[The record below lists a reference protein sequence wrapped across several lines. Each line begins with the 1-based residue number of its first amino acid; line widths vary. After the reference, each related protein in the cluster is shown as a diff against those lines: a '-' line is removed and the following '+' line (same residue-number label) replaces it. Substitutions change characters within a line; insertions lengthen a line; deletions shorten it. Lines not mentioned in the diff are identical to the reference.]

1 MTMNLY
7 IYTAKQCNPKVCTG
21 AKLGRLGVAKIVT
34 KPLKIPKNSIVLSPF
49 AERVISKADSR
60 YRGLTGLDCSWEHAR
75 EVIPKVKAPVER
87 ILPVLIAANPVN
99 YGKPTKLT
107 TAEAMAAALYILGHR
122 EQSNLVLDKFNWGR
136 QFTRLNENLLNDY
149 SECQSSEEVIA
160 VQKEYFDL

>member
-1 MTMNLY
+1 MNLF
-7 IYTAKQCNPKVCTG
+7 IYTARQCNPKACTG
-21 AKLGRLGVAKIVT
+21 AKLGRLGVAKILT
-34 KPLKIPKNSIVLSPF
+34 SPAKIPKNSIVLSPF
-49 AERVISKADSR
+49 AERVISKADAG

-75 EVIPKVKAPVER
+75 EIIPLIKTGHER

-122 EQSNLVLDKFNWGR
+122 EQSKLVLSKFKWGP
-136 QFTRLNENLLNDY
+136 QFTGLNENLLNDY
-149 SECQSSEEVIA
+149 RECQSSDEVLA